1 MPRLNGI
8 LSKSLV
14 GIAAALLLVV
24 GGFAVSRAL
33 SSGEVLAHVQVGS
46 VDLAGLPRDDA
57 VAAVVAFEDVLA
69 TTPARFVVDGTEVV
83 LDPKQVSFDLDE
95 EAMVEEAMTFGRE
108 GNISD
113 QFRWWLSHFF
123 STESITTV
131 GSIDVDALDQVL
143 AVWDTGVLE
152 DPPFDGGVEIRGT
165 RAVAIPPRPGRMI
178 DRVAAADLVL
188 DQLVTE
194 DRVPV
199 ELPIVPATPRLSEA
213 DVEAAVAEANLW
225 LSAPVTL
232 VSAEG
237 NPTVEFSVADIARAL
252 RSETRDGQIRLFMDP
267 EEVARRLEELRD
279 EIESPPVD
287 ARLEVVG
294 YDVVV
299 VAGRPGTLIDP
310 EETARNLAIAAGTA
324 ARRGVLPFEEGAPPE
339 VTAEDLE
346 ALGIK
351 HLVSSFTTY
360 HPCCQARVNN
370 IQLFADIVNGAIVMP
385 GETFELNEYVGERT
399 AERGFVPAGTI
410 IGGELVDT
418 VGGGVSQFAT
428 TFYNALFW
436 GGYEDIVHKP
446 HSFYFTR
453 YPEGIEATISWP
465 EPKLEFRNDT
475 ENAILIVTEYTKT
488 SITVKF
494 FSDNDGRIVVG
505 EQKNGKTIVE
515 VIEEGGPD
523 ARRVSATVSGRFA
536 FTDPPATEY
545 RAEESLDVDEQHVI
559 QRPARGWSVK
569 VTRTITWR
577 GETTTQEWLVR
588 YRPKREIIE
597 VHPCKVPDSEVECP
611 VDDSSTTTTVAGST
625 TTTGGS

>member
-1 MPRLNGI
+1 MSRLNGI

-24 GGFAVSRAL
+24 GGFVVSRAL
-33 SSGEVLAHVQVGS
+33 SSGEVIARVTVGS
-46 VDLAGLPRDDA
+46 TDLAGLSRDEA
-57 VAAVVAFEDVLA
+57 IAAVVAYEDLLT
-69 TTPARFVVDGTEVV
+69 TTPARFIVDGAEVV
-83 LDPKQVSFDLDE
+83 LDPVQVRFDLDE
-95 EAMVEEAMTFGRE
+95 EAMVDQAMTFGRE
-108 GNISD
+108 GNISE
-113 QFRWWLSHFF
+113 QFRWWLTHFF
-123 STESITTV
+123 RTETLPVV
-131 GSIDVDALDQVL
+131 GSIDEAALDQVL
-143 AVWDTGVLE
+143 EVWDADVVG
-152 DPPFDGGVEIRGT
+152 DPPFDGAVEIEGT
-165 RAVAIPPRPGRMI
+165 RAVARYPQPGRMV
-178 DRVAAADLVL
+178 DRSAAADLIL
-188 DQLVTE
+188 AQLVTE

-199 ELPIVPATPRLSEA
+199 ELPIVPAAPRLTDA
-213 DVEAAVAEANLW
+213 DVDAAVAEANLW

-252 RSETRDGQIRLFMDP
+252 RSETRDGRIELSLDT
-267 EEVARRLEELRD
+267 EEVARRLEALRD

-287 ARLEVVG
+287 ARLEVLG

-324 ARRGVLPFEEGAPPE
+324 SRRGVLPFEEGAPPE
-339 VTAEDLE
+339 VTAEELE

-351 HLVSSFTTY
+351 HLVSAFTTY
-360 HPCCQARVNN
+360 HPCCQPRVNN

-428 TFYNALFW
+428 TFYNAVFW
-436 GGYEDIVHKP
+436 GGYEDVVHKP

-475 ENAILIVTEYTKT
+475 DNAILIVTEYTKT

-494 FSDNDGRIVVG
+494 YSDNDGRIVVG
-505 EQKNGKTIVE
+505 EQRNGKTIVE
-515 VIEEGGPD
+515 VVEEGGPD
-523 ARRVSATVSGRFA
+523 ARRVSATVSGRYA
-536 FTDPPATEY
+536 YTDPPETEY
-545 RAEESLDVDEQHVI
+545 RPNPDLDVDEQHVI

-569 VTRTITWR
+569 VTRTIVWR
-577 GETTTQEWLVR
+577 DETTTQEWIVR

-597 VHPCKVPDSEVECP
+597 VHPCMVPDSEVECP
-611 VDDSSTTTTVAGST
+611 VDESSTTTTDGAT
-625 TTTGGS
+625 TTSSTP